1 MFFAYVGG
9 EIHYRFA
16 MSHVPRSFG
25 WVLFSACVA
34 VASDA
39 VKLPEMDQR
48 AKEVRTLNTPRQF
61 PEIATRAAW
70 EKRAREIREQAL
82 VSCGLWPMPDR
93 ASQVVKIFG
102 RVERDGYS
110 IEKVQI
116 QTLPDFYVA
125 GNLYRP
131 LGKGKGPFPGVLN
144 PHGHWKEGRMANTPL
159 GSIAA
164 RCINFAR
171 QGMVAFS
178 YDMVGYND
186 TAQVNHKFASDPTNQ
201 LWNISLMGLQT
212 WNSIRALDFLES
224 LPDVD
229 KSRLACTGESG
240 GGTQTFMLGAI
251 DDRLKAQAPIV
262 MVSHSMQGG
271 CLCENA
277 PGLRID
283 HSNMEIA
290 AVSTPRPQILVAAS
304 GDWTKSTMTVE
315 GPAIERVY
323 KLFNAQDK
331 LRYVLF
337 NFDHNYNQT
346 SREAVYEFFGKWL
359 LDHPEPS
366 SLKETTY
373 QMESVESLRVFPDNV
388 WPDGAR
394 NETQIIAHLIERS
407 REQLESL
414 VPREGRGLEKFKST
428 MRPAWRHT
436 LQVEFPQQGLAMEAR
451 ESKKVGEITRHSL
464 FVGRKGRGDRLPVVM
479 FTPAK
484 DNLRV
489 ITVLAHPD
497 GKAAFIDDSGAP
509 RGLAKELI
517 GRNHSVVLLDTFLTG
532 DLADTAAAEKR
543 KYPSGYFTT
552 YNRTDLQERVQDL
565 ITGCAFAQ
573 THGKGRKVVLCG
585 SGRAGLWAL
594 LAAPAADAVVADC
607 AGIDLTSD
615 SELMKQDLFT
625 PGLRKI
631 GAFEGAALLGA
642 PNPLLVHNT
651 GEKFS
656 TAWLERGYEKKE
668 ALRRE
673 VRALDAPAQA
683 EWIAQL
689 KLR

>member
-1 MFFAYVGG
+1 MTHLHFLTVSIALVTSIAHGS
-9 EIHYRFA
+9 EQ
-16 MSHVPRSFG
+16 P
-25 WVLFSACVA
+25 
-34 VASDA
+34 
-39 VKLPEMDQR
+39 KLPDSDTR
-48 AKEVRTLNTPRQF
+48 AKEVRTLNTLRSF
-61 PEIATRAAW
+61 PELTTKTGW

-82 VSCGLWPMPDR
+82 VSCGLWPMPDKTPYN
-93 ASQVVKIFG
+93 VKIFD

-116 QTLPDFYVA
+116 QTLPDFYLA

-186 TAQVNHKFASDPTNQ
+186 TAQVTHKFASDPTNQ
-201 LWNISLMGLQT
+201 LWNISLMGLQS
-212 WNSIRALDFLES
+212 WNSIRALDFLER
-224 LPDVD
+224 LADVD
-229 KSRLACTGESG
+229 KTRLACTGESG

-251 DDRLKAQAPIV
+251 DERLRAQAPIV

-277 PGLRID
+277 PGLRVD
-283 HSNMEIA
+283 YSNMEIA
-290 AVSTPRPQILVAAS
+290 AVPAPRAQILVAAS
-304 GDWTKSTMTVE
+304 GDWTKDTMTVE

-323 KLFNAQDK
+323 KLFNAAEK
-331 LRYVLF
+331 LRYTRF
-337 NFDHNYNQT
+337 EFDHNYNQT

-359 LDHPEPS
+359 LDHPNPS
-366 SLKETTY
+366 SLKETAY
-373 QMESVESLRVFPDNV
+373 QMEPVEALRLFPDNT
-388 WPDGAR
+388 WPDASR
-394 NETQIIAHLIERS
+394 TEVRLIAHLIERS
-407 REQLESL
+407 RAQLEAL
-414 VPREGRGLEKFKST
+414 LPRAGKGFDKYKSV
-428 MRPAWRHT
+428 MEPAWRHT
-436 LQVEFPQQGLAMEAR
+436 LQVEFPERGLAIETS
-451 ESKKVGEITRHSL
+451 ETKKLGELTKHSV
-464 FVGRKGRGDRLPVVM
+464 FIGRQGAGDRLPVVM

-497 GKAAFIDDSGAP
+497 GKAAFMDDTGAP
-509 RGLAKELI
+509 RGLAKELLS
-517 GRNHSVVLLDTFLTG
+517 RNHSVILLDTFLTG
-532 DLADTAAAEKR
+532 DLADRAAAEKR
-543 KYPSGYFTT
+543 KYTSSYFTT

-565 ITGCAFAQ
+565 ITACAFAQ
-573 THGKGRKVVLCG
+573 IHGKGRRVVLSG

-594 LAAPAADAVVADC
+594 MAAPAADAVVADC
-607 AGIDLTSD
+607 SQLDAADD
-615 SELMKQDLFT
+615 SELMKQDLFA

-631 GAFEGAALLGA
+631 GAFEGAAFWAA
-642 PNPLLVHNT
+642 PNSLLVHNT

-656 TAWLERGYEKKE
+656 TDRLAKAYDNNSGF
-668 ALRRE
+668 RRE
-673 VRALDAPAQA
+673 VKALDAGGQA